1 MKGGIR
7 SFFFISIL
15 CTLLASLLSPI
26 DGETET
32 ASASK
37 PTKRILLVYSYD
49 RLLPAQELSEK
60 GIRSITQS
68 NSEFEIELF
77 HEYLDGVRFDQPGY
91 QETLA
96 RFLGDKYSIARPDLI
111 ITILPQALSFI
122 LNHCQ
127 HIFPGIP
134 IVATTIFESTAR
146 ALEQQTEIRQNITGV
161 IFKGDIGDTV
171 PVARLLR
178 PGVRR
183 IALVCGS
190 SEADRSHLA
199 IVRQAL
205 KPYEPDVEVLD
216 LTGLAMA
223 EIVERV
229 GVLPADS
236 VLLYISLT
244 KDSQG
249 QHFVPR
255 QALATIAAAANVPT
269 LGFLD
274 SFLGYGIVG
283 GCLLSSEAQGKKAA
297 ELAIRILSGASPQD
311 LPFSEYD
318 TASYRFDWRELQRWG
333 VNEASLPV
341 GSTIEFKE
349 AWDWD
354 RYEAYIIAGLFLVL
368 LEALLIISLI
378 KALRTS
384 QRAQKALDASELR
397 YRTVADY
404 TVNWEYWSAPDGSL
418 HYIAPAC
425 TKITGYTPQQFTE
438 NPALIHQIIVPEDQS
453 IWDKHA
459 HSSSE
464 IQFRIRRTDGAIRWI
479 EHSCQPVHDAEGK
492 FLGIRASNKDITD
505 RKQTEEMAQA
515 SEKDLRKLT
524 GRLIWGQ
531 EEERRRLARELHDDL
546 TQRLAVMAIQMG
558 RMELAAQKGRPPQE
572 KEFQALRE
580 QTVQI
585 SADIHAISRQLHP
598 AILDDLGLVK
608 AIEAECSRFAKR
620 EGIEVRFTAEGI
632 PESLKKVV
640 SLSLY
645 RIVQEG
651 LTNIAKHAC
660 ARQVEVA
667 LIATEAGLSL
677 AVRDDGI
684 GFNAAEVGKKT
695 GLGFSSMRE
704 RVRIIHGELH
714 VTPKPNQGTLIEVV
728 VPLKKSLSQKEP

>member
-15 CTLLASLLSPI
+15 CALLIFLLSPI
-26 DGETET
+26 DGETAT

-37 PTKRILLVYSYD
+37 PKKRILLVYSHD
-49 RLLPAQELSEK
+49 KLLPAQELSEK

-68 NSEFEIELF
+68 NSAFEIELF
-77 HEYLDGVRFDQPGY
+77 HEYLDVVRFDQPEY

-96 RFLGDKYSIARPDLI
+96 RFLGDKYSVARPDLI
-111 ITILPQALSFI
+111 ITIFPQASTFI

-127 HIFPGIP
+127 HIFPDIP
-134 IVATTIFESTAR
+134 IVASTIFESTAK
-146 ALEQQTEIRQNITGV
+146 ALEQQTEIRQSITGV

-171 PVARLLR
+171 PVARILR

-205 KPYEPDVEVLD
+205 KTYEPDLEVLD
-216 LTGLAMA
+216 LTGLAMTELVA
-223 EIVERV
+223 RV
-229 GVLPADS
+229 GALPADS
-236 VLLYISLT
+236 VLLYISVS

-274 SFLGYGIVG
+274 SYLGYGIVG
-283 GCLLSSEAQGKKAA
+283 GRLLSLEAQGSKAA

-311 LPFSEYD
+311 IPFSDYD

-333 VNEASLPV
+333 VIEASLPV

-354 RYEAYIIAGLFLVL
+354 KYEAYIITGLFLVF
-368 LEALLIISLI
+368 LETLLIISLI
-378 KALRTS
+378 KALRAS

-425 TKITGYTPQQFTE
+425 TEITGYTPQQFTE

-453 IWDKHA
+453 ICDKHA

-464 IQFRIRRTDGAIRWI
+464 IQFRIRRANGAIRWI
-479 EHSCQPVHDAEGK
+479 EHSCQPVNDAEGK
-492 FLGIRASNKDITD
+492 FLGIRGSNKDITG
-505 RKQTEEMAQA
+505 RKQTEEKVQET
-515 SEKDLRKLT
+515 EKDLRKLT

-531 EEERRRLARELHDDL
+531 EEERRRLARDLHDDL

-558 RMELAAQKGRPPQE
+558 RMELAAQEGRSPQVE
-572 KEFQALRE
+572 EFQALRE

-620 EGIEVRFTAEGI
+620 EGIEVRFTAEGV
-632 PESLKKVV
+632 PESLKKVI

-667 LIATEAGLSL
+667 LIATAAGLSL
-677 AVRDDGI
+677 SIQDDGI
-684 GFNAAEVGKKT
+684 GFDAAEVRKKT

-704 RVRIIHGELH
+704 RVRIIRGELRIA
-714 VTPKPNQGTLIEVV
+714 PSPNLGTLITVE
-728 VPLKKSLSQKEP
+728 VPLKKRLIREEL